1 MNRWTLLVIGSTVYV
16 STLIAMAPATL
27 VDAGL
32 QHLSH
37 GQLQLAEARGTLWC
51 GAGQLEILDMKTK
64 TGIARAIS
72 WNLVS
77 SSLLR
82 GKMVYRIG
90 IDQHSQNPAVN
101 VFLVTLSR
109 SDVVLENM
117 EINLPVA
124 VLGMVIPKLAALELG
139 GDMHITMPRLSIAQN
154 SLEGNATLQW
164 HSTRS
169 ALLPISPIGDY
180 ELSITGRGSTAQATL
195 HTLQGPL
202 QLDGEGLWMKG
213 HSARFF
219 ATAHIPPS
227 LYSQLAPFLRLVA
240 VEQSDGSFKWIPDDH

>member
-1 MNRWTLLVIGSTVYV
+1 MNRWTLLAIGLTVYV

-37 GQLQLAEARGTLWC
+37 GQLRLAEAQGTIWS
-51 GAGQLEILDMKTK
+51 GTSQLEILDIKTK

-90 IDQHSQNPAVN
+90 MDQRSQNPAAN
-101 VFLVTLSR
+101 VFLVTVSR
-109 SDVVLENM
+109 SNVVLENM

-124 VLGMVIPKLAALELG
+124 VLGMVVPKLAALELG
-139 GDMHITMPRLSIAQN
+139 GDVQIQVPRLSIAQN
-154 SLEGNATLQW
+154 NLDGNATLQW

-169 ALLPISPIGDY
+169 ALLPISPLGDY
-180 ELSITGRGSTAQATL
+180 ELSITGSGPIAQATL

-202 QLDGEGLWMKG
+202 QLDGEGSWMNG
-213 HSARFF
+213 HFSRFF
-219 ATAHIPPS
+219 ATAHIPTS

-240 VEQSDGSFKWIPDDH
+240 VEQSDGSFRWRPD